1 MQQKN
6 FAVILLGANIGDKEA
21 MFAIVKKHLIEN
33 VGDCIRESA
42 IYSSKPWGFEAQDDF
57 INQLLV
63 VETEFSAV
71 DTLLRCQAIEK
82 KCGRER
88 HEGIGYESRVID
100 IDLLYFNNDIIDSE
114 QLTIPHPLLHKRRF
128 ALEPLCEI
136 IPEYVHPILLKTNRQ
151 LLDECEDKGEVVR
164 K

>member
-1 MQQKN
+1 
-6 FAVILLGANIGDKEA
+6 
-21 MFAIVKKHLIEN
+21 
-33 VGDCIRESA
+33 
-42 IYSSKPWGFEAQDDF
+42 
-57 INQLLV
+57 
-63 VETEFSAV
+63 
-71 DTLLRCQAIEK
+71 
-82 KCGRER
+82 
-88 HEGIGYESRVID
+88 VID

>member
-21 MFAIVKKHLIEN
+21 MFKLVKKHLTEN

-82 KCGRER
+82 KCRRER
-88 HEGIGYESRVID
+88 HEGAGYESRVID

>member
-21 MFAIVKKHLIEN
+21 MFKLVKKHLTEN

-82 KCGRER
+82 KCGRKR
-88 HEGIGYESRVID
+88 HEGAGYESRVID